1 MCDLNPEKLAAI
13 LEKHSASD
21 ELIDDVA
28 VLIHNAE
35 IITRYRSYPFN
46 VHFTGSDFR
55 RYAGMT
61 ISTS

>member
-13 LEKHSASD
+13 LEKHEASK

-28 VLIHNAE
+28 VLIHNSD
-35 IITRYRSYPFN
+35 IVLRLRQYPFN

-55 RYAGMT
+55 RYAGT
-61 ISTS
+61 ND